1 MQKERILNKK
11 LTRINEL
18 KAKLVSRSDESKE
31 EIIEEIKETMDD
43 LELILEDFGYMEN
56 NEEIDRADDIEEY
69 SEESYRGANEVGII
83 GLDELKNYDGK
94 DGRPAYVAVNGN
106 VYDVTNNLYW
116 KGGNHFGAK
125 AGTDATNEF
134 LQCHMGEEAVLNK
147 LTLVGKLKD

>member
-43 LELILEDFGYMEN
+43 LELILEDFRYMEN

-69 SEESYRGANEVGII
+69 SEELYR
-83 GLDELKNYDGK
+83 NY
-94 DGRPAYVAVNGN
+94 R
-106 VYDVTNNLYW
+106 
-116 KGGNHFGAK
+116 FR
-125 AGTDATNEF
+125 
-134 LQCHMGEEAVLNK
+134 
-147 LTLVGKLKD
+147 